1 MEKSYSAC
9 ARMNNEYRR
18 VSKEKEIE
26 KKRSMKKLHLLI
38 ILFILGL
45 GLGFAVSQSDTEP
58 RKAPTFEDAIAIIKK
73 YEGLSG
79 PSHWP
84 FIGYGHKVMPG
95 EKFTRGKKLT
105 EAEADALARKDY
117 AKLCAKYREFGVDS
131 LLLAALA
138 YNCGPGVVAKSSV
151 LSKLK
156 SGNRDIET
164 SYIAHSRYRGKQL
177 SQLKRRRQEE
187 LATLFVKDP
196 STLLDEVSQEVS
208 SEVQQIEASALS
220 LEEAAQHTDSLRQT
234 SPPQHSDSKDS
245 SHPKNAGNGTV
256 AEK

>member
-1 MEKSYSAC
+1 
-9 ARMNNEYRR
+9 
-18 VSKEKEIE
+18 
-26 KKRSMKKLHLLI
+26 MKKLPLLI
-38 ILFILGL
+38 LLFIVGL
-45 GLGFAVSQSDTEP
+45 CLGFAVSQTDTSI

-84 FIGYGHKVMPG
+84 FVGYGHKVMPG

-117 AKLCAKYREFGVDS
+117 AKLCAKYREFGADS

-156 SGNRDIET
+156 AGNRDIES
-164 SYIAHSRYRGKQL
+164 SYLAHCRYRGKQL

-196 STLLDEVSQEVS
+196 VTLVKEIEGEVK
-208 SEVQQIEASALS
+208 SEIQHVEASAIS
-220 LEEAAQHTDSLRQT
+220 LDEATQHSDSIRHAD
-234 SPPQHSDSKDS
+234 PKQHSDSKEI
-245 SHPKNAGNGTV
+245 SHPKDGSKAQ
-256 AEK
+256 

>member
-1 MEKSYSAC
+1 
-9 ARMNNEYRR
+9 
-18 VSKEKEIE
+18 
-26 KKRSMKKLHLLI
+26 MKKLHLLI
-38 ILFILGL
+38 ILFIVGL
-45 GLGFAVSQSDTEP
+45 GLGFAVSQTDTSP
-58 RKAPTFEDAIAIIKK
+58 RIAPTFEDAIAIIKK

-95 EKFTRGKKLT
+95 EKFIRGKKLT

-117 AKLCAKYREFGVDS
+117 AKLCAKYREFGADS
-131 LLLAALA
+131 LLLAAFA

-156 SGNRDIET
+156 AGNRDIEA

-196 STLLDEVSQEVS
+196 VSIV
-208 SEVQQIEASALS
+208 SEVEEEMVSEAEHIEGAVLG
-220 LEEAAQHTDSLRQT
+220 LEAEVEHTDSVKHPVPK
-234 SPPQHSDSKDS
+234 SPDTTKGE
-245 SHPKNAGNGTV
+245 A
-256 AEK
+256 

>member
-1 MEKSYSAC
+1 
-9 ARMNNEYRR
+9 
-18 VSKEKEIE
+18 
-26 KKRSMKKLHLLI
+26 MKKLHLLI
-38 ILFILGL
+38 ILFIIGI

-58 RKAPTFEDAIAIIKK
+58 RKVPTFEDAIAIIKK

-84 FIGYGHKVMPG
+84 FVGYGHKVMTG
-95 EKFTRGKKLT
+95 EKFTKGKKLT

-117 AKLCAKYREFGVDS
+117 AKLCAKYRDFGADS

-156 SGNRDIET
+156 AGNRDIET

-177 SQLKRRRQEE
+177 SQLKRRRHEE

-196 STLLDEVSQEVS
+196 ATLIQEMEAVQ
-208 SEVQQIEASALS
+208 SEAQHIEASAIS
-220 LEEAAQHTDSLRQT
+220 LDEAS
-234 SPPQHSDSKDS
+234 QHSDSLHNAASAHHHDAGDASRPKDDS
-245 SHPKNAGNGTV
+245 NLR
-256 AEK
+256 

>member
-1 MEKSYSAC
+1 
-9 ARMNNEYRR
+9 
-18 VSKEKEIE
+18 
-26 KKRSMKKLHLLI
+26 MKKLPLLLI
-38 ILFILGL
+38 LLIVGL
-45 GLGFAVSQSDTEP
+45 GIGFAVSQTDTEP

-84 FIGYGHKVMPG
+84 FVGYGHKVMPG
-95 EKFTRGKKLT
+95 EKFTRGKKLS

-117 AKLCAKYREFGVDS
+117 AKLCAKYREFGADS

-156 SGNRDIET
+156 AGNRDIEA
-164 SYIAHSRYRGKQL
+164 SYIAHSRYKGKQL

-196 STLLDEVSQEVS
+196 TTLINETEREIN
-208 SEVQQIEASALS
+208 SEVKQIEATALS
-220 LEEAAQHTDSLRQT
+220 LEEASRQADSIHHADSQH
-234 SPPQHSDSKDS
+234 HSGSDDAAHRKDD
-245 SHPKNAGNGTV
+245 PK
-256 AEK
+256 AE

>member
-1 MEKSYSAC
+1 
-9 ARMNNEYRR
+9 
-18 VSKEKEIE
+18 
-26 KKRSMKKLHLLI
+26 MKKIPLLLI
-38 ILFILGL
+38 LLFIVGISLV
-45 GLGFAVSQSDTEP
+45 FAVSQSESGQ

-84 FIGYGHKVMPG
+84 FVGYGHKVMPG

-105 EAEADALARKDY
+105 EAEADVLARKDY
-117 AKLCAKYREFGVDS
+117 AKLCAKYREYGADS

-156 SGNRDIET
+156 AGNRDIEA
-164 SYIAHSRYRGKQL
+164 SYIAHSRYKGKQL

-187 LATLFVKDP
+187 LAVLFVKDP
-196 STLLDEVSQEVS
+196 NTLLTIDNVSDDNSTDEVVE
-208 SEVQQIEASALS
+208 EKMTEITKLS
-220 LEEAAQHTDSLRQT
+220 YPERSVEN
-234 SPPQHSDSKDS
+234 KDS
-245 SHPKNAGNGTV
+245 VKNEYHN
-256 AEK
+256 

>member
-1 MEKSYSAC
+1 
-9 ARMNNEYRR
+9 
-18 VSKEKEIE
+18 
-26 KKRSMKKLHLLI
+26 MKKVTLLI
-38 ILFILGL
+38 IVFIVGL
-45 GLGFAVSQSDTEP
+45 GIVFAVSETLTKRS
-58 RKAPTFEDAIAIIKK
+58 APTFEDAIAIIKK

-84 FIGYGHKVMPG
+84 FVGYGHKVMPG

-117 AKLCAKYREFGVDS
+117 AKLCAKYREFGADS

-156 SGNRDIET
+156 SGNRDIEA
-164 SYIAHSRYRGKQL
+164 SYIAHSRYKGKQL

-187 LATLFVKDP
+187 LAVLFVKDP
-196 STLLDEVSQEVS
+196 STLTETVISTNNEGTEVIEEVTEISNLSYPEQTDEKNDSTKNTSQ
-208 SEVQQIEASALS
+208 
-220 LEEAAQHTDSLRQT
+220 
-234 SPPQHSDSKDS
+234 
-245 SHPKNAGNGTV
+245 NAI
-256 AEK
+256 